1 MPVYQ
6 ITDPET
12 GKVIKVT
19 ANRQPTQEEALQIF
33 AEQQQIPEQ
42 IQIQEPKDLKLTESA
57 LKQEPSWIESSKKIY
72 QLNEGED
79 APELDSDEQYA
90 NYGLR
95 YMGWFNYNLPKMSL
109 EATQLT
115 QATDDQKKAFVN
127 LMDMYDQKQSSL
139 AGFGRALKGLAT
151 DPSTYVG
158 IGTFGAA
165 TAGAQAVKQG
175 IKEGVKQATK
185 AGIKE
190 GAKIGAIEGAVYTAA
205 DNALRQS
212 ARITAGEQD
221 SFDVGQNLK
230 SAAFGGTIGAGLGSS
245 LGGYGSN
252 VAAKAEKA
260 AQQDTFIKQTQ
271 KEIAEEQE
279 VTDAIYDWADVVTG
293 QEPPKTAYSRELAE
307 EAREELADT
316 TPDVQADINLGLNQN
331 IIDVG
336 VELLNEL
343 KIPRNPSIQISDQL
357 FDALQG
363 IDEEPLKRGIFD
375 EVLKRN
381 NIKDPM
387 ELLQLFKIAA
397 SDSGKRLNQLSL
409 AQKRLQTIADDLSN
423 NIPTED
429 WPSTVLRK
437 LGIKKE
443 NIYAL
448 DNIRRGLLV
457 SQIATSMRNFTAQ
470 IGRVGMHTVTD
481 IFDNVLNQTFNPVKR
496 LFGKETAP
504 VDHTQSFKLLANLT
518 TDVKKSKDIT
528 DFVTDYFVNE
538 KNRLFTNYASDVAKA
553 TDSKPFTRAQKVVD
567 GLNTLNRMQEYFY
580 RRGMFAASLDDTLRK
595 KGINLDDVI
604 KANDISKIT
613 EADVTKAV
621 DDALQFTYAKTPDN
635 ALLKGFVD
643 TVNKMPFVATGVLPF
658 PRFMANAIDFQFKHS
673 PLGFLSLL
681 SPKERT
687 KIAKGD
693 FKTLSQ
699 AMLGTG
705 LLMGAIEAKRTGFG
719 GEKWYELKG
728 TDGTTIDARPYFPLT
743 PYLLV
748 ADLVVRSEEGRIPP
762 DAKDILQGLTGAQ
775 FRAGAGLAL
784 VDNLIN
790 DLSGIDSEDKINK
803 AITRF
808 TSDVLGGY
816 LTPLRMFN
824 DFVDQQQEFR
834 TTIPTGDIATD
845 IGQQLGTSVP
855 FYRERFPTVESP
867 TRAAIPGR
875 PETVRIPLTDIEVP
889 GPLARQLTGITV
901 REAKNPAEKELDRLG
916 FKRRDILPYTGDKQA
931 DQLVSKYM
939 GPVVENVIS
948 RLVVSPTYQNL
959 NNPTKELVMRKALT
973 EIRAEVKPFAEAE
986 DPERFAKI
994 KYNRLNKSIRKILE
1008 RQRIE

>member
-1 MPVYQ
+1 MPLYE
-6 ITDPET
+6 ITDQKT
-12 GKVIKVT
+12 GQTLEIES
-19 ANRQPTQEEALQIF
+19 NREPTQQEIKKIF
-33 AEQQQIPEQ
+33 AEQQQNTQ
-42 IQIQEPKDLKLTESA
+42 PKDLKLTESA
-57 LKQEPSWIESSKKIY
+57 LKQDPSWIESSKKIY
-72 QLNEGED
+72 QLNEGDD
-79 APELDSDEQYA
+79 APKLDSDEQYA

-127 LMDMYDQKQSSL
+127 LMDMYDAKEASL

-151 DPSTYVG
+151 DPSTYLG

-185 AGIKE
+185 AGIKQ
-190 GAKIGAIEGAVYTAA
+190 GAKIGALEGSVYTAT

-212 ARITAGEQD
+212 ARITAGEQGQ
-221 SFDVGQNLK
+221 FDVAQNLK
-230 SAAFGGTIGAGLGSS
+230 AAAFGGSIGAGLGGS
-245 LGGYGSN
+245 LGGYARN

-260 AQQDTFIKQTQ
+260 AQQDAFIKQTQ

-279 VTDAIYDWADVVTG
+279 ATEAIYDWADVVTG
-293 QEPPKTAYSRELAE
+293 REPVKTEYSRTLAE
-307 EAREELADT
+307 EAREELAET

-331 IIDVG
+331 IIDTG
-336 VELLNEL
+336 VEILNEL

-363 IDEEPLKRGIFD
+363 IDEEPLKKGIFD

-387 ELLQLFKIAA
+387 ELLQLFKIGT
-397 SDSGKRLNQLSL
+397 SDSARRLNQLSV
-409 AQKRLQTIADDLSN
+409 ARKRLQNVADDLSN
-423 NIPTED
+423 GIPNED
-429 WPSTVLRK
+429 WASTALRK
-437 LGIKKE
+437 IGIKKE

-457 SQIATSMRNFTAQ
+457 SQIATSARNFTAQ
-470 IGRVGMHTVTD
+470 VGRVGMHTITD
-481 IFDNVLNQTFNPVKR
+481 VLDNVLNQTFNPIKR
-496 LFGKETAP
+496 LFGKETPP

-518 TDVKKSKDIT
+518 TNVKKSKDVT

-553 TDSKPFTRAQKVVD
+553 TDSKPFVRAQKVVD
-567 GLNTLNRMQEYFY
+567 GLNKLNRMQEYYY
-580 RRGMFAASLDDTLRK
+580 RRGMFTASLDDSLRK

-604 KANDISKIT
+604 KNNDITKIT

-621 DDALQFTYAKTPDN
+621 DDALKFTYAKTPDN

-643 TVNKMPFVATGVLPF
+643 TVNKMPFVATGILPF
-658 PRFMANAIDFQFKHS
+658 PRFMANAIEFQYKHS
-673 PLGFLSLL
+673 PLGALSLL
-681 SPKERT
+681 SPKERA

-699 AMLGTG
+699 TMLGTG

-790 DLSGIDSEDKINK
+790 DLSGIDSEDKIDR
-803 AITRF
+803 AISRY

-834 TTIPTGDIATD
+834 TTIPTGDIPTD
-845 IGQQLGTSVP
+845 IAQQLGTSIP

-867 TRAAIPGR
+867 TRAEIPGR
-875 PETVRIPLTDIEVP
+875 PKTVRVPFTDVEVP

-916 FKRRDILPYTGDKQA
+916 FKRRDILPYTGDRQA
-931 DQLVSKYM
+931 DQLVSKYI

-948 RLVVSPTYQNL
+948 RLVVAPAYQQL
-959 NNPTKELVMRKALT
+959 NNPTKAEVMKAALR
-973 EIRAEVKPFAEAE
+973 EIRAEIKPFAEAE
-986 DPERFAKI
+986 DPERFARI
-994 KYNRLNKSIRKILE
+994 KYNRLSKSLRRILE
-1008 RQRIE
+1008 RQRLPE

>member
-1 MPVYQ
+1 MPIYE
-6 ITDPET
+6 ITDQKT
-12 GKVIKVT
+12 GQTLEIES
-19 ANRQPTQEEALQIF
+19 NREPTQQEIKKIF
-33 AEQQQIPEQ
+33 SEQQQIPEQ
-42 IQIQEPKDLKLTESA
+42 TETQEPKDLKLTESA
-57 LKQEPSWIESSKKIY
+57 LKQDPSWIESSKKIY
-72 QLNEGED
+72 QLNEGKD
-79 APELDSDEQYA
+79 ALELDSDEQYA

-252 VAAKAEKA
+252 IAAKAEKA

-293 QEPPKTAYSRELAE
+293 QKPPKTSYSRELAE

-331 IIDVG
+331 VIDVG

-363 IDEEPLKRGIFD
+363 IDQEPLKKGIFD

-397 SDSGKRLNQLSL
+397 SDSGKRLNQLSV
-409 AQKRLQTIADDLSN
+409 ARGRLQNIADDLSN

-429 WPSTVLRK
+429 WPSTILRK
-437 LGIKKE
+437 LGVKKE

-457 SQIATSMRNFTAQ
+457 SQIATSARNFTAQ
-470 IGRVGMHTVTD
+470 VGRVGMHTFTD

-496 LFGKETAP
+496 LFGKETSP

-681 SPKERT
+681 SPKERG

-790 DLSGIDSEDKINK
+790 DLSGIDSKDKINK
-803 AITRF
+803 AVTRF

-834 TTIPTGDIATD
+834 TTIPTGDITTD

-875 PETVRIPLTDIEVP
+875 PETVRIPLTDVEVP

-931 DQLVSKYM
+931 DQIMSKYI

-948 RLVVSPTYQNL
+948 RLVISPTYQKL
-959 NNPTKELVMRKALT
+959 NNPTKELVMREALK

-986 DPERFAKI
+986 DPERFVKI
-994 KYNRLNKSIRKILE
+994 KYNRLSKSMRKILE